1 MKNYGLNIYKEIAEQ
16 SREDHVYGG
25 LSQPCITNIEPEE
38 REKYLPAGELQNI
51 GEEKM
56 DCASRS
62 PINILETKFNWLL
75 RNKKISPENEKWL
88 NDNGYIENN
97 SCLFSDA
104 FVAIKSGT
112 TREGNSLKATLHAI
126 YSQGLVPKKLLPQ
139 LDSFEEH
146 HNPERITESI
156 KQLGLDFLERFPMEY
171 EKVYTIH
178 SEELLKEDML
188 DVAGFAWSQPE
199 NGIYPRIDNSP
210 NHAFMVFGFPKYK
223 IFDNYVDS
231 FDGDFIKQLAPDYNL
246 LDYGYRIK
254 IIKEIIPAKSSGF
267 SELFKSYLKV
277 LKRLFS

>member
-104 FVAIKSGT
+104 FVAINSGT
-112 TREGNSLKATLHAI
+112 TREGNSLKAPLQAI
-126 YSQGLVPKKLLPQ
+126 HSQGLVPKKLLPQ

-156 KQLGLDFLERFPMEY
+156 KQLGLDFLLRFPIEY

-178 SEELLKEDML
+178 SEELLKEDIL
-188 DVAGFAWSQPE
+188 DDAGYAWTVPI
-199 NGIYPRIDNSP
+199 NGVYPKTDNPP
-210 NHAFMVFGFPKYK
+210 NHCFIRFGFPKYMA
-223 IFDNYVDS
+223 FDNYVDS
-231 FDGDFIKQLAPDYNL
+231 FDGDFIKQLAPDYNF
-246 LDYGYRIK
+246 LDYGYRVK
-254 IIKEIIPAKSSGF
+254 ITEQKIPVKTNWF
-267 SELFKSYLKV
+267 SEFFKKYFK
-277 LKRLFS
+277 LFS

>member
-16 SREDHVYGG
+16 SSEDYVFGG
-25 LSQPCITNIEPEE
+25 FSQPCITNIEPEE
-38 REKYLPAGELQNI
+38 REKYLPVGELQNI

-75 RNKKISPENEKWL
+75 RNKKISHENEKWL

-104 FVAIKSGT
+104 FVAINSGT
-112 TREGNSLKATLHAI
+112 TREGNSLKATLQAI
-126 YSQGLVPKKLLPQ
+126 HSQGLVPKKLLPQ
-139 LDSFEEH
+139 LDSFEEY

-156 KQLGLDFLERFPMEY
+156 KQLGLDFLDRFPMEY
-171 EKVYTIH
+171 EKVYTVH
-178 SEELLKEDML
+178 SEDLLKEDML
-188 DVAGFAWSQPE
+188 DVAGYAWSQPE

-223 IFDNYVDS
+223 AFDNYVDS
-231 FDGDFIKQLAPDYNL
+231 FDGDFIKQLSPDYNL

-254 IIKEIIPAKSSGF
+254 IVKEITPVKSNGI